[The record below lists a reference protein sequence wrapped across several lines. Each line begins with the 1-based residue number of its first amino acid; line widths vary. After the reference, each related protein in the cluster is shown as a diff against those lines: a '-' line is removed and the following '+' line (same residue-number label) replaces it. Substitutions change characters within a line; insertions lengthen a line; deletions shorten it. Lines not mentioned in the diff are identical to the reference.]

1 MQESTRH
8 GRRNV
13 MRTSMRAKHAPLEAH
28 KERLHGSGLMQT
40 GAMHAVWT
48 LERNPALGVDGSG
61 V

>member
-1 MQESTRH
+1 
-8 GRRNV
+8 